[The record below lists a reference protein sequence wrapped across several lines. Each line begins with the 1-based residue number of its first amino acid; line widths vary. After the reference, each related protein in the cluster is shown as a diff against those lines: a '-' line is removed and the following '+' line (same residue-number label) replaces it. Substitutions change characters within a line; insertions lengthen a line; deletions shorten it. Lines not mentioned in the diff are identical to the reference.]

1 MFVFERPLIRGMIQ
15 SVRQSSG
22 CFLQFLARGLADM
35 TSLRIAQAQINPIV
49 GDING
54 NYEKIRL
61 RLDESIAAGVDLV
74 TFPELAVTGY
84 PPEDLLLRKRF
95 VLENVEAI
103 HDLAQSCIGVSA
115 LVGFAD
121 IVENGVANAAAL
133 MSEGRIVGIYHKMEL
148 PNYGVFDEKRHF
160 KPGNQCLVFDI
171 SGVRFAVTICED
183 IWIPG
188 SITETCAIDNAAD
201 IVLNI
206 SGSPFFAGKYQIRKG
221 IATRFAAVVDC
232 VLFFNN
238 LIGGQDELVFDG
250 GSFAIDS
257 TGRLISSADRFRE
270 DLLITDIEI
279 SPKPKPMAG
288 RNAACPSLN
297 RSESRDNERNY
308 IEPRMAQ
315 DLGETEEIYQ
325 ALTLGVGDYVRKN
338 GFDTAV
344 IGLSGGIDSA
354 LTAAIAVEALGTDRV
369 VGVTMP
375 SLYTSNETFSDA
387 AALSANLGIELI
399 TVPIQDILNSFLKVL
414 EGPFRSGPLGLEKE
428 NLQARIRGAILM
440 ALSNRFGWLVL
451 TTGNKSETAVGYCTL
466 YGDTAGGFAVIK
478 DVPKTMV
485 YELAEFANQKAGK
498 PVIPDSIL
506 KRPPTAELRPDQKD
520 EDSLPPYSVLD
531 SILKAYVEEDTA
543 CDEILGHPPEL
554 AREVA
559 RMVDRNE
566 YKRRQAP
573 PGIKITPKAFGRDR
587 RLPITNRHTKYIRR
601 GS

>member
-1 MFVFERPLIRGMIQ
+1 
-15 SVRQSSG
+15 
-22 CFLQFLARGLADM
+22 M

-54 NYEKIRL
+54 NFEKIRN
-61 RLDESIAAGVDLV
+61 RLDESIASGVDLV

-95 VLENVEAI
+95 VIENVEAL
-103 HDLAQSCIGVSA
+103 HDLAESCFGVSA

-133 MSEGRIVGIYHKMEL
+133 ISEGRIIGVYHKMEL

-188 SITETCAIDNAAD
+188 SITETCAINNAAD

-206 SGSPFFAGKYQIRKG
+206 SGSPFFAGKYQIRKN
-221 IATRFAAVVDC
+221 IATRFAGAVDC

-250 GSFAIDS
+250 GSFVIDS
-257 TGRLISSADRFRE
+257 TGTLISSADRFRE
-270 DLLITDIEI
+270 DLLISDIEI
-279 SPKPKPMAG
+279 SPKPKPHTG
-288 RNAACPSLN
+288 WNAICHSLN
-297 RSESRDNERNY
+297 RIVSKGNGRNY
-308 IEPRMAQ
+308 IEPRIARE
-315 DLGETEEIYQ
+315 LGEVEEIFQ

-338 GFDTAV
+338 GFKTVV

-354 LTAAIAVEALGTDRV
+354 LTAAIAVEALGADSV

-387 AALSANLGIELI
+387 GALSANLGIELI
-399 TVPIQDILNSFLKVL
+399 TVPIEDILNSFLKVL
-414 EGPFRSGPLGLEKE
+414 EGPFMSGSLGLEKE

-466 YGDTAGGFAVIK
+466 YGDTAGGFAAIK
-478 DVPKTMV
+478 DVPKTLV
-485 YELAEFANQKAGK
+485 YELSELVNRKAGK
-498 PVIPDSIL
+498 PLIPDSIL
-506 KRPPTAELRPDQKD
+506 RRPPTAELRPNQKD

-531 SILKAYVEEDTA
+531 SILKAYVEEDAA
-543 CDEILGHPPEL
+543 CDEIRGHPPEL
-554 AREVA
+554 VREVA

-587 RLPITNRHTKYIRR
+587 RLPITNRHTQYTRR